1 MISLTLLHGHIL
13 EALAALPA
21 ESVHC
26 VVTSPPYWGLRD
38 YGLEPVIWGG
48 AAGCQHEWGD
58 RVKPGNYNWAD
69 KIKSTGNLDHGHQ
82 KSANANRS
90 SFCRLCG
97 AWRGSYGLE
106 PHHDCLGWATGQ
118 PCGQCYICH
127 TVQIF
132 REVRRV
138 LRKDGT
144 LWLNI
149 GDSYAGSGKGIGT
162 DHGKA
167 VFTDKDIV
175 KTDWKNIHLKPKD
188 LCGIPFRLALALQAD
203 GWWLRSDIIW
213 NKPNP
218 MPESCTDRP
227 TRSHEYI
234 FLLTKS
240 ANYFWDQE
248 VVREPHLAVS
258 LKRIEYGLRHNHPDK
273 IGIGIPPVN
282 TNRMGE
288 RFCHPSGRNLRSVWT
303 IVTQPFP
310 GAHFA
315 TFPTKIVEICIKA
328 GTSEKGCCPQC
339 SAPWERVVEKKG
351 GTIGKSWHPHVADK
365 IEGQSQK
372 GIYPGGGLEASQ
384 DKNGNYY
391 LINFLGWRATCSCQ
405 AGEPTSC
412 TILDPFSGSGTT
424 LLVAAKMGCQAI
436 GCELSADYVE
446 MSRQRLQA
454 EMGMLAEIEVVH
466 LT

>member
-1 MISLTLLHGHIL
+1 
-13 EALAALPA
+13 
-21 ESVHC
+21 
-26 VVTSPPYWGLRD
+26 
-38 YGLEPVIWGG
+38 
-48 AAGCQHEWGD
+48 
-58 RVKPGNYNWAD
+58 
-69 KIKSTGNLDHGHQ
+69 
-82 KSANANRS
+82 
-90 SFCRLCG
+90 
-97 AWRGSYGLE
+97 
-106 PHHDCLGWATGQ
+106 
-118 PCGQCYICH
+118 
-127 TVQIF
+127 
-132 REVRRV
+132 
-138 LRKDGT
+138 
-144 LWLNI
+144 
-149 GDSYAGSGKGIGT
+149 
-162 DHGKA
+162 
-167 VFTDKDIV
+167 
-175 KTDWKNIHLKPKD
+175 
-188 LCGIPFRLALALQAD
+188 
-203 GWWLRSDIIW
+203 
-213 NKPNP
+213 
-218 MPESCTDRP
+218 
-227 TRSHEYI
+227 
-234 FLLTKS
+234 
-240 ANYFWDQE
+240 
-248 VVREPHLAVS
+248 
-258 LKRIEYGLRHNHPDK
+258 
-273 IGIGIPPVN
+273 
-282 TNRMGE
+282 MGE

-372 GIYPGGGLEASQ
+372 GIYPVGGLEASQ

>member
-1 MISLTLLHGHIL
+1 
-13 EALAALPA
+13 
-21 ESVHC
+21 
-26 VVTSPPYWGLRD
+26 
-38 YGLEPVIWGG
+38 
-48 AAGCQHEWGD
+48 
-58 RVKPGNYNWAD
+58 
-69 KIKSTGNLDHGHQ
+69 
-82 KSANANRS
+82 
-90 SFCRLCG
+90 
-97 AWRGSYGLE
+97 
-106 PHHDCLGWATGQ
+106 
-118 PCGQCYICH
+118 
-127 TVQIF
+127 VQIF

-138 LRKDGT
+138 LRPDGT

-149 GDSYAGSGKGIGT
+149 GDTYSAQQINKMKDVWTGI
-162 DHGKA
+162 
-167 VFTDKDIV
+167 VPER
-175 KTDWKNIHLKPKD
+175 KTGLPEKN

-213 NKPNP
+213 AKPNP
-218 MPESCTDRP
+218 MPEPCTDRP

-240 ANYFWDQE
+240 AKYFWDQAA
-248 VVREPHLAVS
+248 VRENNSQGAIKRFGKNPSISVNNRKYEGIQSLAALGS
-258 LKRIEYGLRHNHPDK
+258 KT
-273 IGIGIPPVN
+273 PVWFSN
-282 TNRMGE
+282 
-288 RFCHPSGRNLRSVWT
+288 GRNLRSVWT

-372 GIYPGGGLEASQ
+372 GIYPGGGLEASK

-391 LINFLGWRATCSCQ
+391 LINFLGWRPTCKCGKSKQ
-405 AGEPTSC
+405 PPDIRRHPDSGGGGIWEIDYEPEPIPC
-412 TILDPFSGSGTT
+412 TVLDPFSGSGTT
-424 LLVAAKMGCQAI
+424 LLVAAKMGRQAI

-454 EMGMLAEIEVVH
+454 ELGMLAEIEVVH